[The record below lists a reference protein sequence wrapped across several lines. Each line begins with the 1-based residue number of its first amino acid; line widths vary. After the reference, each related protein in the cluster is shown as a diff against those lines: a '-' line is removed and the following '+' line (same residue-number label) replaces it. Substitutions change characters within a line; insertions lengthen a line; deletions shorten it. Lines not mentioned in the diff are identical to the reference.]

1 MPATAPHPS
10 RVRNRLLAGVAVIF
24 GLLTLIAGG
33 SVLFGPD
40 MARSAAGAYVP
51 FVVWFNFLAGFA
63 YVIAGLGLWTGTTWA
78 RMLAGLI
85 AVATVLAALA
95 FAVHVARG
103 GVFEMR
109 TVLALIF
116 RAGIWALIAFLTGR
130 ASRAS

>member
-1 MPATAPHPS
+1 MPATALNPVS
-10 RVRNRLLAGVAVIF
+10 VKIRLVAGFAVVF
-24 GLLTLIAGG
+24 GLLTLVSGG
-33 SVLFGPD
+33 SVLFGPE
-40 MARSAAGAYVP
+40 MARAAAGAYVP

-63 YVIAGLGLWTGTTWA
+63 YVIAGLGIWTGTAWA

-103 GVFEMR
+103 GAFEMR

-116 RAGIWALIAFLTGR
+116 RAGVWTLIAVGIGR
-130 ASRAS
+130 AS